1 MEITIAKHSGFCYG
15 VKRAIDMALSCVEEK
30 HVATLGPIIHN
41 PQMVNYLAERGIHVV
56 NSVNDMQ
63 EGTLILRS
71 HGVGPAIYKLAEA
84 SSLKLVDATCPHVR
98 KAQEAGREFSE
109 RGYSVVIIGE
119 KNHPEVQSIL
129 DWSGPDAVVIE
140 TPAEA
145 VALPWQQKTGVVVQ
159 TTFSTA
165 LFDDIIKK
173 LQQKAEQLEIQR
185 TICNA
190 TDARQAETK
199 ALAEKADIMIVI
211 GGKNSANTTR
221 LAELSQKAGCP
232 TYHIETADELNLEWF
247 IGKNSIGI
255 TAGASTPSWLIEE
268 AYQKMQEFQQAL
280 EASSATL
287 ETGMV
292 VKGKVIEIRKDE
304 VFIDLGYKA
313 EGIITK
319 EELAFPVPN
328 DAAEVVSAGQF
339 IDVYVLDAESSEG
352 SVKLSKLKADRIS
365 AWNILKNALDEQK
378 PLEVT
383 VIEAVKGG
391 VTVSFHGIRG
401 FIPASQ
407 LDNHYVEDL
416 SAFSGITLQA
426 LLIELDE
433 PKNRVVF
440 SRRQLL
446 EAEKRE
452 AEAKIFSS
460 ITPGTVI
467 KGTVTRLASFGAFVD
482 IGGVEGLIHIS
493 DLSWERVKD
502 PGEIVT
508 AGDTV
513 EVDVL
518 KVDPAA
524 KRISL
529 GLKQLQQDPWFE
541 KVQSIAVGSIV
552 TGKVVK
558 ISKFGAFVEI
568 APGVE
573 GLVHLSEMADHRI
586 ASAEEVVKPGQEVPV
601 KILST
606 NTETK
611 KISLSIWQAQEA
623 AERAEYQP
631 YLNNQDTGLRV
642 SIGDKL
648 GHLLKRED

>member
-15 VKRAIDMALSCVEEK
+15 VKRAIDLALSCVEEK
-30 HVATLGPIIHN
+30 HAATLGPIIHN
-41 PQMVNYLAERGIHVV
+41 PQMINYLSERGIHVV

-145 VALPWQQKTGVVVQ
+145 EALPWQQKTGVVVQ

-165 LFDDIIKK
+165 LFDDIVKK

-247 IGKNSIGI
+247 IGKNSVGI

-268 AYQKMQEFQQAL
+268 VYQKMQEFQQAL

-328 DAAEVVSAGQF
+328 DAAEVVSAGQL

-365 AWNILKNALDEQK
+365 AWDTLKNALDEQK

-391 VTVSFHGIRG
+391 VTVSFHSIRG

-416 SAFSGITLQA
+416 STFSGKNLRVI
-426 LLIELDE
+426 LIELDE
-433 PKNRVVF
+433 QKNRVVF

-518 KVDPAA
+518 KVDPVA

-529 GLKQLQQDPWFE
+529 SLKQLQQDPWFE

-586 ASAEEVVKPGQEVPV
+586 ASPEEVVKPGQEVPV